1 MRSLNEID
9 TMLQKASKGAGLPV
23 GLAEDIARAGAWLA
37 ARGHDGVRA
46 VLTAIRGGISLPVP
60 LLPLKDRGI
69 VVFKGA
75 CIAVCGPSVID
86 ILTGDGSTDEVRLI
100 NVDSPLLIIGLAGVA
115 SQNYGLEM
123 TIGFGNGSKAS
134 LSSGNLVLSG
144 SMPAAGTDVLIT
156 CRKLGYTT
164 PKARIEGRG
173 VVVDEEIWREVK
185 ALAARTY
192 VPSSEASRARGA
204 GAGMVDND

>member
-9 TMLQKASKGAGLPV
+9 IMLKKASKGVGLPV
-23 GLAEDIARAGAWLA
+23 GLAEDIGRAGAWLS

-46 VLTAIRGGISLPVP
+46 VLTAIQGGISLPLP
-60 LLPLKDRGI
+60 LLPLNDRGI

-75 CIAVCGPSVID
+75 RIAVCGPSVID
-86 ILTGDGSTDEVRLI
+86 ILAGHGSADEVRLI

-115 SQNYGLEM
+115 SQSYGLEM
-123 TIGFGNGSKAS
+123 TIDFGNGSKAS
-134 LSSGNLVLSG
+134 VSAGNLVLSG
-144 SMPAAGTDVLIT
+144 SMPAAGTDLLIT
-156 CRKLGYTT
+156 CRKFGYTT
-164 PKARIEGRG
+164 PKGKLEGRG
-173 VVVDEEIWREVK
+173 VVVDEEVWREVE